1 MAKILVVDDEP
12 FVLELLNTV
21 LKRKGHEVILASVA
35 HRGVETFVK
44 EHPQVTILDL
54 NLPDM
59 DGISV
64 LKKIRSVNASAP
76 VIILTGGGSET
87 AQDEA
92 RELGVVDF
100 LPKEFSLHR
109 LGDALTRALGPAAQ
123 RAAASD
129 RPR

>member
-1 MAKILVVDDEP
+1 MARILVIDDEP

-21 LKRKGHEVILASVA
+21 LKRKGHEVILANAA
-35 HRGVETFVK
+35 HRGLDTFVK

-64 LKKIRSVNASAP
+64 LKKIRSVHASAP
-76 VIILTGGGSET
+76 VIILTGGGSES

-109 LGDALTRALGPAAQ
+109 LGDALTRALGPNAP
-123 RAAASD
+123 ASGSAGG
-129 RPR
+129 PR

>member
-12 FVLELLNTV
+12 FILELLNTV
-21 LKRKGHEVILASVA
+21 LKRKGHEVIIASVA
-35 HRGVETFVK
+35 HRGIEVFVQ
-44 EHPQVTILDL
+44 ERPHLTILDL

-64 LKKIRSVNASAP
+64 LKKIRSVDVNAP
-76 VIILTGGGSET
+76 VVILTGGGSES

-92 RELGVVDF
+92 RELGVIDF

-109 LGDALTRALGPAAQ
+109 LGDALNRALGPSHAGSGSTA
-123 RAAASD
+123 R
-129 RPR
+129 RR